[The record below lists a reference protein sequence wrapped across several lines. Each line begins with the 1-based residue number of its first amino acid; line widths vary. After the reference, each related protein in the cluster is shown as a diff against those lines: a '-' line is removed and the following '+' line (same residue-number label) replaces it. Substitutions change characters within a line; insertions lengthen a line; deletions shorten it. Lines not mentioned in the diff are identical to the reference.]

1 MKRTTPPLQVRGDVL
16 RAWTALGTPS
26 EVCRRLGGAHGRALV
41 NTVRDWATLH
51 GYLVQRPP
59 MGLQLTATGLRWIA
73 ELDAGLDPDA
83 RRRTSYEPPAEIV
96 EKETVPKLATVKRG
110 SIPDRV
116 LRYLNRHGSECN
128 SELARVLRLPVR
140 RVRNAARTLQLGQ
153 LVTATP
159 ERRTVESAV
168 CTREAVV
175 MVYRCT
181 EAGREA
187 LKEAK

>member
-1 MKRTTPPLQVRGDVL
+1 MRRTTPPLQVRGDVL

-26 EVCRRLGGAHGRALV
+26 EVCRRLRGAHGRGLV

-83 RRRTSYEPPAEIV
+83 RRRTSYEPPPEP
-96 EKETVPKLATVKRG
+96 PKRSPSKVATVQRG

-116 LRYLNRHGSECN
+116 LRHLNRHGSECN
-128 SELARVLRLPVR
+128 AELARVLRLPAR
-140 RVRNAARTLQLGQ
+140 RVRNATRTLQLGQ
-153 LVTATP
+153 LVTAIG

-187 LKEAK
+187 LKAAK

>member
-1 MKRTTPPLQVRGDVL
+1 MRRPTPPLQVRADVL
-16 RAWTALGTPS
+16 RAWTELGTPP
-26 EVCRRLGGAHGRALV
+26 EVCRRLRGAHGRGLV

-59 MGLQLTATGLRWIA
+59 MGLQLTATGLRWLA

-83 RRRTSYEPPAEIV
+83 RRRTSYEPPTEP
-96 EKETVPKLATVKRG
+96 PKPRPPKVATVTRG
-110 SIPDRV
+110 SIPYQA
-116 LRYLNRHGSECN
+116 LRYLNRHGSECS
-128 SELARVLRLPVR
+128 SELARVLRLPVK
-140 RVRNAARTLQLGQ
+140 RVRNACRILQRGQ
-153 LVTATP
+153 LVNATG
-159 ERRTVESAV
+159 ERRTVTSAV

-187 LKEAK
+187 LKAAK

>member
-1 MKRTTPPLQVRGDVL
+1 MRRPTPPLQVRADVL

-26 EVCRRLGGAHGRALV
+26 EVCRRLRGAHGRGLV

-51 GYLVQRPP
+51 GFLVQRPP
-59 MGLQLTATGLRWIA
+59 MGLQLTATGLRWLA

-83 RRRTSYEPPAEIV
+83 RRRTVYQPPTEL
-96 EKETVPKLATVKRG
+96 PKPRAPKVATVQRG

-116 LRYLNRHGSECN
+116 LRHLNRHGSECS

-140 RVRNAARTLQLGQ
+140 RVRNAARTLELGQ
-153 LVTATP
+153 LVTAIG

-187 LKEAK
+187 LKAAK